1 MRENISFG
9 IGALGAVFGWLFG
22 SPDSF
27 FYALIAFMFVDY
39 FTGVAAAAIKK
50 QVSSDIGFEGI
61 LKKFCIFLI
70 VAVANI
76 IDKDI
81 LGLNGVM
88 RNAAIFFYL
97 SNEGIS
103 IIENVAV
110 IGLPVPSKLKYIF
123 QKLNKEEDANGDKE
137 KSDNTEL

>member
-1 MRENISFG
+1 MRENISFCV
-9 IGALGAVFGWLFG
+9 GALGAGLGWLFG

-27 FYALIAFMFVDY
+27 FYALIAFIFADY
-39 FTGVAAAAIKK
+39 LTGVAAAVIKK
-50 QVSSDIGFEGI
+50 EVSSDIGFEGL

-76 IDKDI
+76 IDTDI
-81 LGLNGVM
+81 LKVNGIM

-103 IIENVAV
+103 IIENAAV
-110 IGLPVPSKLKYIF
+110 IGLPIPEKLKNVL
-123 QKLNKEEDANGDKE
+123 QKLGKEDDTNGDKE

>member
-9 IGALGAVFGWLFG
+9 MGALGAVLARLFG

-27 FYALIAFMFVDY
+27 FYALITFMFVDY

-50 QVSSDIGFEGI
+50 QVSSDIGFEGL

-76 IDKDI
+76 IDTDI
-81 LGLNGVM
+81 LKVDGVM

-103 IIENVAV
+103 IIENAAV
-110 IGLPVPSKLKYIF
+110 MGLPVPSKLKDIF